1 MVLCRIGSGPNRKLR
16 DLRTEREPSASAPL
30 HYAVPAQGSR
40 GLLSDF
46 CRETVLASPVGAVLV
61 IGAGTIINPI
71 IKVVTTVVILGAVY
85 LFFVKPALDTTKDI
99 TENVSGQIAQ
109 SQSEANQRSLDIA
122 LSSAQSRAES
132 YGTSLQSSWP
142 AGGREIKSCVR
153 DAKGNAQAMERC
165 AEFGQTL
172 VHTLQSDRNF
182 ALSYAD
188 SLSSQGRSGD
198 AASVRECVKKAGFKA
213 GPMQRCRDLADRLL
227 FG

>member
-1 MVLCRIGSGPNRKLR
+1 M
-16 DLRTEREPSASAPL
+16 
-30 HYAVPAQGSR
+30 
-40 GLLSDF
+40 
-46 CRETVLASPVGAVLV
+46 

-99 TENVSGQIAQ
+99 SENVSGQIAQ
-109 SQSEANQRSLDIA
+109 SQSDARQRSQDIA
-122 LSSAQSRAES
+122 LSSSQSRAES
-132 YGTSLQSSWP
+132 YGTSLLSTWP
-142 AGGREIKSCVR
+142 AGAREVKSCIR
-153 DAKGNAQAMERC
+153 DAKGDAEAMERC
-165 AEFGQTL
+165 ADLGQTL

-188 SLSSQGRSGD
+188 SLSSQGRAGD
-198 AASVRECVKKAGFKA
+198 AAAVRDCVEKAGFKA